1 MDRNTDLFGPQI
13 KEAFLW
19 NQNKYHHLE
28 RLYLDIYPKPHTAQ
42 TRLQMAEHVARS
54 HPSLE
59 VIIMDDRISEE
70 AWEFAVSGG
79 RVMSSVA
86 VPQPSDDAWM

>member
-1 MDRNTDLFGPQI
+1 
-13 KEAFLW
+13 
-19 NQNKYHHLE
+19 
-28 RLYLDIYPKPHTAQ
+28 
-42 TRLQMAEHVARS
+42 MAEHVARS

-59 VIIMDDRISEE
+59 VITMDDRISEE